1 MLQSHLFPCS
11 GHSVASRGLV
21 TGGSH
26 KGRKKEQISQPRGLC
41 WHGDGA
47 MPAFSEPFLLPL
59 GSSDPKQSPRRALGT
74 HLSRTHSW
82 QGRTGMGEKKEMQFP
97 GNKKPRVLLEALP
110 ARWCRAVFS
119 CTGRSMQ
126 LLGRDKEQKKN
137 APRSE
142 LSILITS
149 LGGGRAL
156 GEMLKHTHPEQ
167 RRD

>member
-1 MLQSHLFPCS
+1 MLRSQLFPCS

-21 TGGSH
+21 TGGAT
-26 KGRKKEQISQPRGLC
+26 KGGKKSKYHSL
-41 WHGDGA
+41 GDTA
-47 MPAFSEPFLLPL
+47 
-59 GSSDPKQSPRRALGT
+59 GT
-74 HLSRTHSW
+74 
-82 QGRTGMGEKKEMQFP
+82 RTGQCLRFLSLFFCPWAVLTPSKAHGELLALISPDAQLARAHRDGEKREMQFP
-97 GNKKPRVLLEALP
+97 RNKKPRVLLEALP

-126 LLGRDKEQKKN
+126 LLGRDKGQKKN

-156 GEMLKHTHPEQ
+156 GEMLKHTHLEQ
-167 RRD
+167 RGD